1 MGKLNL
7 ILLFCL
13 LFLLQIAYWQKRRA
27 DDMEKQKDLYKQN
40 NHVLITRIKKVYN
53 DKVETDRA
61 NEELRQAIR
70 EDKNSSFNWSENISS
85 TLPILSLK
93 RMHKERSN
101 LR

>member
-40 NHVLITRIKKVYN
+40 NHVLITRMKKVYD
-53 DKVETDRA
+53 DKVATDLRIK
-61 NEELRQAIR
+61 ELEQEAIK
-70 EDKNSSFNWSENISS
+70 DKGVFDWNIDISN
-85 TLPILSLK
+85 TNVIKGLK
-93 RMHKERSN
+93 R
-101 LR
+101 

>member
-40 NHVLITRIKKVYN
+40 NQLLLTKIKKVYD
-53 DKVETDRA
+53 DKVATDLRIK
-61 NEELRQAIR
+61 ELEQEAIK
-70 EDKNSSFNWSENISS
+70 DKGVFDWNIDISN
-85 TLPILSLK
+85 TNVIKGLK
-93 RMHKERSN
+93 K
-101 LR
+101 